1 MNNKYSAALPEFI
14 AVLQIFHRNVQHFSG
29 RLQDGFECRYAE
41 SCCFSYLFEVEMY
54 MNCGICTAKSAQ
66 H

>member
-1 MNNKYSAALPEFI
+1 MDNKYGAALPELI

-41 SCCFSYLFEVEMY
+41 SCCFSYLFEVEEESSLD
-54 MNCGICTAKSAQ
+54 I
-66 H
+66 